1 MQLERFPNRPTL
13 EPLKN
18 LIPQWR
24 KNMKSWKKSRRGRGE
39 EEDDG
44 DVEVEEEE
52 AGDEA
57 EGLLSLP

>member
-1 MQLERFPNRPTL
+1 
-13 EPLKN
+13 
-18 LIPQWR
+18 
-24 KNMKSWKKSRRGRGE
+24 MKSWKKSRRGRGE